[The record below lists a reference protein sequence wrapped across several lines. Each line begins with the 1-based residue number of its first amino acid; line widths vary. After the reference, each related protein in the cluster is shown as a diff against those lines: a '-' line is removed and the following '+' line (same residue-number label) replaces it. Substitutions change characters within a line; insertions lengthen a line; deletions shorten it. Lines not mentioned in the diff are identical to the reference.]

1 MVGLAIGKLELY
13 FFARFDLREAKMKV
27 DLVRSLEV
35 LQASHIGTEM
45 LAEAGGQKTYESSG
59 NSIPVQLIL
68 AKDNILLRF
77 GSIGCSTWAARV
89 GQGISKTCTRH
100 YRGVWV
106 RY

>member
-45 LAEAGGQKTYESSG
+45 LAEAGGQKNVRE
-59 NSIPVQLIL
+59 
-68 AKDNILLRF
+68 F
-77 GSIGCSTWAARV
+77 GKLYPSTAHSCQGQVLDSTTIWLDWLFNV
-89 GQGISKTCTRH
+89 GGPGWTRNQQDV
-100 YRGVWV
+100 YQALSWGLG
-106 RY
+106 